1 MATLKIYQSEVA
13 PQSNPTPNVTNLQL
27 PLSLATEMAS
37 GTGKLGKVITDI
49 FKEQKDKEDNNTF
62 FKIVTE
68 TSPDISTI
76 ATESSRLTNVKEGI
90 DYFTN
95 TIKEKNFLDKYP
107 DINSNVK
114 NKYNDW
120 LTKQQLQL
128 IPSITSS
135 ISKNSIEVTQITNEQ
150 ILNNANLKRAS
161 NNPADR
167 IVGDAEFNSFF
178 KNPVNL
184 KTYGPDELNKLRLAK
199 ENQALEF
206 KLIYDTKN
214 NPLDVLNNKEQIIS
228 LFGKQKADI
237 YLNDARQAFVSK
249 KEDELRL
256 AKNRDAIDLS
266 QQISTF
272 AELAVRINNF
282 NLDNSN
288 EKFVRDLPSLDYI
301 NDLAK
306 NNNINSA
313 QFDTLLDVYKGTQKL
328 SDNDI
333 LDLISAQISVA
344 KNVNE
349 IDLIRSTVNLNP
361 NIIKKLNIQ
370 DVEKFNKIFESHK
383 EKREG
388 YQQDGYYRNLL
399 KIQNGEIKNFIS
411 MKVGD
416 AEIRQNL
423 NAFNATQTYNEY
435 LSQGLTPE
443 KSYLKTLETIDTK
456 HIPNLKLLRAPENV
470 KISPTLFSKDKKQEL
485 KDVRIELLQKYKEN
499 KINITQF
506 KEDLS
511 RIDVIDQ
518 VYDLREKL
526 NLPDQTLNTS
536 QQGTIN
542 RQPGTNAPI
551 KP

>member
-27 PLSLATEMAS
+27 PLSLATEMSS
-37 GTGKLGKVITDI
+37 GTAKLGKVISDI

-68 TSPDISTI
+68 TSPDISI
-76 ATESSRLTNVKEGI
+76 LATESSKLTNVKEGVNL
-90 DYFTN
+90 FTQS
-95 TIKEKNFLDKYP
+95 IKDKNFLDKYP
-107 DINSNVK
+107 DVNSNVK
-114 NKYNDW
+114 NKYNEW
-120 LTKQQLQL
+120 LNKQQLQL
-128 IPSITSS
+128 IPSISAS
-135 ISKNSIEVTQITNEQ
+135 ISKNSIEATQITNEQ
-150 ILNNANLKRAS
+150 ILTNANLKRSS

-167 IVGDAEFNSFF
+167 LVGDAEFNSFF
-178 KNPVNL
+178 RNPVNV

-214 NPLDVLNNKEQIIS
+214 NSLDVLKNKEQIIS
-228 LFGKQKADI
+228 IFGKQKADI
-237 YLNDARQAFVSK
+237 YLNDARAAFVSK

-256 AKNRDAIDLS
+256 ARNRDAVDLS
-266 QQISTF
+266 NQIATF
-272 AELAVRINNF
+272 SEIAVRINNF
-282 NLDNSN
+282 NLDKSN
-288 EKFVRDLPSLDYI
+288 DKFAKELPSLDYI

-313 QFDTLLDVYKGTQKL
+313 QYETLLDVYKGTQKL

-333 LDLISAQISVA
+333 LDLISAQISIA
-344 KNVNE
+344 RNVNE
-349 IDLIRSTVNLNP
+349 IDTIRSAVNLNP

-370 DVEKFNKIFESHK
+370 DIDKFNKIFDSHK

-416 AEIRQNL
+416 AEIKQNL

-435 LSQGLTPE
+435 LSQGFTPE
-443 KSYLKTLETIDTK
+443 KSYLRTLETIDKK
-456 HIPNLKLLRAPENV
+456 HIPNLQLLRQPENV
-470 KISPTLFSKDKKQEL
+470 KVSPTLFSKDKKQEL
-485 KDVRIELLQKYKEN
+485 TDIRIELLQRYKEN

-526 NLPDQTLNTS
+526 NIPDKALPAS
-536 QQGTIN
+536 SGGTMT
-542 RQPGTNAPI
+542 RQSGSNAPI

>member
-150 ILNNANLKRAS
+150 ILNNANLKRSS

-288 EKFVRDLPSLDYI
+288 EKFARDLPSLDYI

-456 HIPNLKLLRAPENV
+456 HIPNLKLLRVPENV

>member
-150 ILNNANLKRAS
+150 ILNNANLKRSS

-288 EKFVRDLPSLDYI
+288 EKFARDLPSLDYI

-313 QFDTLLDVYKGTQKL
+313 QFETLLDVYKGTQKL

-456 HIPNLKLLRAPENV
+456 HIPNLKLLRVPENV

>member
-150 ILNNANLKRAS
+150 ILNNANLKRSS

-288 EKFVRDLPSLDYI
+288 EKFARDLPSLDYI